1 MKIFRTTLNW
11 IEAKPHALCM
21 MGACRISSCIGQL
34 EFEGI
39 AEGRKNMREDVE
51 RLAKDFRK
59 STEEVKNELKNKN
72 NGKKN

>member
-1 MKIFRTTLNW
+1 MKIFRTTFNW

-21 MGACRISSCIGQL
+21 MGASRISSSIGQL
-34 EFEGI
+34 EFDGI

-59 STEEVKNELKNKN
+59 STEEVKNELKN